1 MMKNKRTSVNP
12 DEVTNGINSE
22 ETATVCEREEQT
34 KKDKVLFFVK
44 NGLILFSALLA
55 FIGLFVSGTRIG
67 KDEWLFLTSY
77 KDFVACTGKT
87 VLLVVFILSAVGSF
101 ALLATS
107 AIIFAKKKKDISAY
121 AYSAVLISLVGTA
134 SYMSLETFGGLARAM
149 EAMIILSFIMLG
161 ASIALSC
168 VSACRENK
176 KGLRTEIMKGLVTAV
191 LAVSV
196 ISFGFPAVYEFKIG
210 IFAICREM
218 SGWPTIL
225 IVICFLAGLFITAG
239 SGIAK
244 AFLKDK
250 TSVALACVGL
260 FLQMAVYG
268 GVVALFRGG
277 EIISD
282 YIIGM
287 AISFIGVVL
296 NIVHTVLKKKNGKN
310 EQTSDLTV

>member
-1 MMKNKRTSVNP
+1 MTCNGCGDNNFEERKDLANVNDGEGKTVP
-12 DEVTNGINSE
+12 VCDEKSE
-22 ETATVCEREEQT
+22 T
-34 KKDKVLFFVK
+34 KTDKVLFFVK

-55 FIGLFVSGTRIG
+55 FIGLFVSGTRFG
-67 KDEWLFLTSY
+67 KDEWFFLAEY
-77 KDFVACTGKT
+77 KGFVACTGKT

-101 ALLATS
+101 ALMLTS
-107 AIIFAKKKKDISAY
+107 AILFAKKKKDISAY

-161 ASIALSC
+161 ASIAISC
-168 VSACRENK
+168 VSAYRRDK
-176 KGLRTEIMKGLVTAV
+176 KGLCLEIMKGLVTAV

-196 ISFGFPAVYEFKIG
+196 ISFGFPAVDEMKVG
-210 IFAICREM
+210 IFAVCREM
-218 SGWPTIL
+218 SDWSTIL
-225 IVICFLAGLFITAG
+225 IAICFLAGLFITAV
-239 SGIAK
+239 SGIMK

-268 GVVALFRGG
+268 GVVALFYGA
-277 EIISD
+277 EIIPD

-287 AISFIGVVL
+287 TISFIGVVL
-296 NIVHTVLKKKNGKN
+296 NIVHTVLKKKS
-310 EQTSDLTV
+310 E

>member
-1 MMKNKRTSVNP
+1 MTCNGCGDNNFEERKDLANVN
-12 DEVTNGINSE
+12 DGEGKTV
-22 ETATVCEREEQT
+22 TVCAEKSET
-34 KKDKVLFFVK
+34 KTDKVLFFVK

-55 FIGLFVSGTRIG
+55 FIGLFVSGTRLG
-67 KDEWLFLTSY
+67 KDEWFFLAEY
-77 KDFVACTGKT
+77 KDLVACTGKT
-87 VLLVVFILSAVGSF
+87 ILLVVFILSAVGSF
-101 ALLATS
+101 ALMLTS
-107 AIIFAKKKKDISAY
+107 AILFAKKKRDISAY

-161 ASIALSC
+161 ASIAISC
-168 VSACRENK
+168 VSAYRKDK
-176 KGLRTEIMKGLVTAV
+176 KGLCLEIMKGLVTAV

-196 ISFGFPAVYEFKIG
+196 ISFGLPAVDEMKIG

-218 SGWPTIL
+218 SGWSTIL
-225 IVICFLAGLFITAG
+225 IAICFLAGLFITAV

-268 GVVALFRGG
+268 GVVALFYGA
-277 EIISD
+277 EIIPD

-296 NIVHTVLKKKNGKN
+296 NIVHTVLKKKS
-310 EQTSDLTV
+310 E

>member
-1 MMKNKRTSVNP
+1 MTCNGCGDNNFEERKDLANVN
-12 DEVTNGINSE
+12 DGEGKTI
-22 ETATVCEREEQT
+22 TVCDEKIET
-34 KKDKVLFFVK
+34 KTDKVLFFVK

-55 FIGLFVSGTRIG
+55 FIGLFVSGIRLG
-67 KDEWLFLTSY
+67 KDEWFFLADY
-77 KDFVACTGKT
+77 KGFVACPGKT
-87 VLLVVFILSAVGSF
+87 ILLVVFILSATGSF
-101 ALLATS
+101 ALMLTS
-107 AIIFAKKKKDISAY
+107 AVLFAKKKKDISAY

-168 VSACRENK
+168 VSVCRENK

-196 ISFGFPAVYEFKIG
+196 ISFGFPAVDEMKVG
-210 IFAICREM
+210 IFAVCREM
-218 SGWPTIL
+218 SGWSTIL
-225 IVICFLAGLFITAG
+225 IVICFLAGLFITAV
-239 SGIAK
+239 SGVMK

-268 GVVALFRGG
+268 GVVALFYGA
-277 EIISD
+277 EIIPD

-296 NIVHTVLKKKNGKN
+296 NIVHTVLNKKS
-310 EQTSDLTV
+310 E